1 LNKKTNAP
9 ISAREAPYRRI
20 GQIVGAFGVK
30 GQVKVQP
37 LTDFW
42 ERFEEG
48 TSLLLEDQEVAVEQA
63 FEHKGRL
70 VLKLS
75 GIDDI
80 ETAETFQFKYLLGS
94 SAFVPN
100 LDKDEY
106 MTADLVGL
114 TVVTSDGMDLGVVKD
129 VIASPA
135 HDIIVVGEVMIPAVK
150 QFVKKVDIK
159 HGKMVV
165 ELIEGMLP
173 EEA

>member
-1 LNKKTNAP
+1 MNKKTNAP

-42 ERFEEG
+42 ERFEKG
-48 TSLLLEDQEVAVEQA
+48 TSLQLEGEEITVEEV

-75 GIDDI
+75 GIDNI
-80 ETAETFQFKYLLGS
+80 ETAETFQFKYLSGS
-94 SAFVPN
+94 SAFVPT
-100 LDKDEY
+100 LAKDEY
-106 MTADLVGL
+106 LTADLVGL
-114 TVVTSDGMDLGVVKD
+114 TVVCSDGKELGVVKD

-135 HDIIVVGEVMIPAVK
+135 HDIIVVGEIMIPAVK

>member
-1 LNKKTNAP
+1 M
-9 ISAREAPYRRI
+9 E
-20 GQIVGAFGVK
+20 
-30 GQVKVQP
+30 P

-48 TSLLLEDQEVAVEQA
+48 TSLLLEDEEVTVEQA

-75 GIDDI
+75 GIDDPD
-80 ETAETFQFKYLLGS
+80 TAQSYQFKYLFGTS
-94 SAFVPN
+94 DFVPA
-100 LDKDEY
+100 LAKDEY
-106 MTADLVGL
+106 MTADLIGL
-114 TVVTSDGMDLGVVKD
+114 QVVTVDGLELGAVKD
-129 VIASPA
+129 VIAAPA